1 MLVVAIILSVL
12 LFGLGFVLTK
22 KNASTLLSGYN
33 TMSAA
38 EQEKFDLDGYIPFF
52 RRFHW
57 FLGSSML
64 GLSLL
69 VYFLIGSG
77 SLGYVVALY
86 PIAAYGYFM
95 LAGQR
100 FQQSKK
106 QIRLARIGAI
116 LMAVILIGVA
126 SLLYYGRQGNDILV
140 TEEALVIEGM
150 YGETISWNDISRIDQ
165 LDQLPSI
172 DSRINGFSDGER
184 LKGYFR
190 TEAGDK
196 VKMIVERANRPYLH
210 IKRQE
215 GADIYLSV
223 NVEEANN
230 IQNQFSE

>member
-150 YGETISWNDISRIDQ
+150 YGETIS
-165 LDQLPSI
+165 
-172 DSRINGFSDGER
+172 
-184 LKGYFR
+184 
-190 TEAGDK
+190 
-196 VKMIVERANRPYLH
+196 
-210 IKRQE
+210 
-215 GADIYLSV
+215 
-223 NVEEANN
+223 
-230 IQNQFSE
+230 